1 WMKQGWEPIILNLF
15 MTGSLYSIRNQ
26 NDTEK
31 NVYPSITAMRS
42 AGEETA
48 QALDRAPEERMEQNG
63 RTER

>member
-1 WMKQGWEPIILNLF
+1 

-26 NDTEK
+26 NDTAK
-31 NVYPSITAMRS
+31 SVYHPSITAMRS